1 MKLSRVKVTYNN
13 CSPNLQFFHPH
24 LYIKIYSKTWNISLE
39 YLYFFSFFCCPS
51 ASWKFEIHV
60 YEWFDPF
67 PNPGQWLINMFFFLL
82 FLLHGCGLISNQ
94 TNSNL
99 QSWMLSW
106 SRWLGGWSLVLTCA
120 ILVER
125 PPTAS
130 QNLCGMLKYT
140 WTLHI
145 TVWSVRNSSRPEMPL
160 QFTIVDIMKERFYLL
175 GPQLI
180 NSTFAKKN
188 MLSLNSPF

>member
-1 MKLSRVKVTYNN
+1 MNIYVFLFVFFVALLRAG
-13 CSPNLQFFHPH
+13 NL
-24 LYIKIYSKTWNISLE
+24 
-39 YLYFFSFFCCPS
+39 
-51 ASWKFEIHV
+51 KFV
-60 YEWFDPF
+60 YM
-67 PNPGQWLINMFFFLL
+67 NGSIPGQWLINMLFFLL
-82 FLLHGCGLISNQ
+82 FLLYGCGLISNQ

-130 QNLCGMLKYT
+130 QNQCGMLKYT

>member
-1 MKLSRVKVTYNN
+1 MNIYVFLFVFFVALLRAG
-13 CSPNLQFFHPH
+13 NL
-24 LYIKIYSKTWNISLE
+24 
-39 YLYFFSFFCCPS
+39 
-51 ASWKFEIHV
+51 KFV
-60 YEWFDPF
+60 YM
-67 PNPGQWLINMFFFLL
+67 NGSIPGQWLINMLFFLL
-82 FLLHGCGLISNQ
+82 FLLYGCGLISNQ

-130 QNLCGMLKYT
+130 QNQCGMLKYT

-180 NSTFAKKN
+180 NSTFAKKTCCLWIFHSRSELYPGVN
-188 MLSLNSPF
+188 GWKKWAGEVEVHGVRLGEWQVQG